1 MFWLKFSPNT
11 PKVIPTSSLSP
22 DLATSNLQAKDGS
35 HSLCSSTVS
44 WVCWNLH
51 ICSFCNFCIQTMS
64 HSYGTSPD
72 RKAQAM
78 PFPPSRFKQSHTP
91 YFSAQSTL
99 SISDTQ
105 PTKEVHMFW
114 SHYKKKKKRK
124 MKGQD
129 SMFPLKNFQFY
140 RNVIQWE
147 LPRWLYLNESQ
158 GT

>member
-1 MFWLKFSPNT
+1 MFWLQFSPNT
-11 PKVIPTSSLSP
+11 SKVIPTSSLSP
-22 DLATSNLQAKDGS
+22 DLATSNLWARDGS
-35 HSLCSSTVS
+35 QSLCSSTDS

-51 ICSFCNFCIQTMS
+51 ICSFCNLCIQTTS
-64 HSYGTSPD
+64 HSYGNGPD

-91 YFSAQSTL
+91 YLSTQSTV

-105 PTKEVHMFW
+105 PTKEVHMFQ
-114 SHYKKKKKRK
+114 SHYKKSK

-129 SMFPLKNFQFY
+129 SMFPLKICQFY

-147 LPRWLYLNESQ
+147 LPR
-158 GT
+158 